1 MTTMRFALLT
11 GLLVAGGGAAY
22 GMLQV
27 PRLQDPP
34 KAKVDRLTDADSDLL
49 PVKPKGAGADDLLP
63 VEPKGAGKDDLLPV
77 KSKGTPKDELLD
89 PFADDNKPDAAERRR
104 RLGSKAGKHP
114 APGINTNFSF
124 DMVLGYQALVPGTGM
139 VQSYYLLNSRQGHI
153 GMDRGAIESMAQAS
167 AASDEAS
174 LDFQVITNTGNLY
187 AYTTSSEMGRVAM
200 TLHKEGGG
208 LGRDFDALE
217 GGDWFET
224 TFKPTGKVRDI
235 GRGLSNK
242 PYRSVEYAGVDP
254 NSGKP
259 LKVWLA
265 NPDFEVDFYSVS
277 YMGVGIVPLP
287 KAGVQKLVTRME
299 GDRATFELSYVMR
312 KQQTFS
318 GAGYKD
324 MSALMGAYGRG
335 APGGF

>member
-11 GLLVAGGGAAY
+11 GLLVAGGAAAY

-49 PVKPKGAGADDLLP
+49 PVKPKGAGA
-63 VEPKGAGKDDLLPV
+63 DDLLPV

-208 LGRDFDALE
+208 
-217 GGDWFET
+217 
-224 TFKPTGKVRDI
+224 
-235 GRGLSNK
+235 
-242 PYRSVEYAGVDP
+242 
-254 NSGKP
+254 
-259 LKVWLA
+259 
-265 NPDFEVDFYSVS
+265 
-277 YMGVGIVPLP
+277 
-287 KAGVQKLVTRME
+287 
-299 GDRATFELSYVMR
+299 ATFELSYVMR